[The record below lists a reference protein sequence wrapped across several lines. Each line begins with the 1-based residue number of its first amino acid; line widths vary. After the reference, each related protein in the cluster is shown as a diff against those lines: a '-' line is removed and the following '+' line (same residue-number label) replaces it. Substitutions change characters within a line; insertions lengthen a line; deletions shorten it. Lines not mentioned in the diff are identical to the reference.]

1 MKLLQAYKM
10 AMKSIFSNK
19 GRSFLTML
27 GVIIGV
33 ASVIIAVGFAQGS
46 TSSITSSLSSLGTNL
61 ININIMGRGSNRNVT
76 YDELVKFQEDNSNV
90 IASVAPQASVDGM
103 VKSGDKSRT
112 TTILGTSPDYADINS
127 VTVQSGRFLADVDLQ
142 YNDKVAVIGTAV
154 ANDIFN
160 GTDPVGKT
168 IKIIGQQFTVVGV
181 LTQTAD
187 GADSSTDDRVIIPI
201 SLATRLSDSATIRTF
216 SVKATSAS
224 TVNQAVTNLTTFLT
238 GIYSNSN
245 AFRVTNMTQVLS
257 TLNSITGIMTAV
269 LAGIAA
275 ISLIVGGIG
284 IMNIMLVSVTERTRE
299 IGIRKAIGAKKGN
312 ILIQFLIEALVVTGM
327 GGIMGILIGLGVIKF
342 VIGGLKLVPV
352 VYSVPW
358 IVISFG
364 FSLIIGLVFGMGPAN
379 KAANL
384 NPIEA
389 LMYE

>member
-1 MKLLQAYKM
+1 VKFLQAYKM

-19 GRSFLTML
+19 IRSFLTML

-33 ASVIIAVGFAQGS
+33 GSVIIAVGFAQGS

-61 ININIMGRGSNRNVT
+61 ININIMGRGSNINVT
-76 YDELVKFQEDNSNV
+76 YAELETFQAQNSDV
-90 IASVAPQASVDGM
+90 IESIAPQASVDGM

-112 TTILGTSPDYADINS
+112 TTILGTTTDYADINS
-127 VTVQSGRFLADVDLQ
+127 ITVQSGRFLADVDTQ

-154 ANDIFN
+154 ANDIFK
-160 GTDPVGKT
+160 GTNPIGQT
-168 IKIIGQQFTVVGV
+168 IKIVGQQFTVVGV

-201 SLATRLSDSATIRTF
+201 SLATRLSDSAAIRTF
-216 SVKATSAS
+216 SVKATSAA
-224 TVNQAVTNLTTFLT
+224 TVNQAVSVLTTFLT
-238 GIYSNSN
+238 NIYSNSN

-299 IGIRKAIGAKKGN
+299 IGIRKAIGAGKGN
-312 ILIQFLIEALVVTGM
+312 ILMQFLIESLVVTGM
-327 GGIMGILIGLGVIKF
+327 GGIMGILIGVGVIKF

-352 VYSVPW
+352 VYSIPW
-358 IVISFG
+358 ILISFG
-364 FSLIIGLVFGMGPAN
+364 FSLVIGLVFGMYPAN

-384 NPIEA
+384 NPIDA